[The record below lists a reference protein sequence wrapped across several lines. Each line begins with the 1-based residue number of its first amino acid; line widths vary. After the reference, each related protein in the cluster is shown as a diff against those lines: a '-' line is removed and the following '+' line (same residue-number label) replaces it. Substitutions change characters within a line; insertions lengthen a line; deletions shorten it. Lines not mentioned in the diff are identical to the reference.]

1 MRLSLSLDVHV
12 AVFVSRLIGVV
23 FEIII
28 AQESRL
34 SLSPRISAVVIDLN
48 IVVIARRHLES
59 LYIQ

>member
-12 AVFVSRLIGVV
+12 AVFVCRLIGVV

-59 LYIQ
+59 LYIH

>member
-12 AVFVSRLIGVV
+12 AVFVSRLNGVV
-23 FEIII
+23 FDIII